1 MSIQEFF
8 QRELEYSYVYVLK
21 SNISFVHI
29 FTTVPQAEM
38 FSIRSDIE
46 DATSCRDLD
55 EIKKDI
61 QASIDENHLILSKL
75 LASVENKKKEI
86 TPIAVRLQYLYKVEK

>member
-1 MSIQEFF
+1 
-8 QRELEYSYVYVLK
+8 
-21 SNISFVHI
+21 
-29 FTTVPQAEM
+29 M

-55 EIKKDI
+55 EIEKNI

-75 LASVENKKKEI
+75 LASVENKKKEV
-86 TPIAVRLQYLYKVEK
+86 TTIAVRLQYLYKVEK